1 MHLSHKPKAG
11 LLLLALVSI
20 AGLPACSKAPQTQ
33 ATASAP
39 AAGEMPAADPAKTP
53 AFDIK
58 QLPVSQV
65 TLGALMSSPRRG
77 AGGQAMVL
85 GLALLLVLCIGVI
98 VLFDT
103 GQTVNKKV
111 QITNATDAAA
121 YSVAAEQARAL
132 NFAAYANR
140 GRVANEVTIAQLISV
155 YSFLGQVHST
165 TYNLDWQLT
174 ALAAAIAGTVV
185 GAPIA
190 VVLEAVAKV
199 MKAASVV
206 IKGVKR
212 AYRAVAAPL
221 VLVVDKLNLALTTAT
236 ETVIRAVGGTDA
248 FLLAEKIVKAN
259 APDAGIGTVSK
270 GLLISQLA
278 RVQSQFLKEYRIPS
292 GTGGTLDQRQGAD
305 RFRNVVM
312 ASRDGF
318 TQDRG
323 ANLNLGIIK
332 IGYWGG
338 TDQVG
343 YDRWAAMD
351 TLGVRIP
358 LPFPLKDVSWP
369 VGWGGAQAVQRAQ
382 NQRFLPG
389 FDNGRGWK
397 SPYDDK
403 TYKPYGDAASDL
415 VLGNLAANDPD
426 FMLDGGQTKNAYFTG
441 YGGLRDY
448 FDVAQGKATDPDARD
463 QSSAGP
469 IFTVSVDTAIA
480 NARTSAALPGVGGI
494 AGSKMQMED
503 KALDNKL
510 AAAASAQVYFNRPP
524 QLGLFKRQDNKLESG
539 NLFGPYWQARLVD
552 VPVADKAVL
561 LAGSGL

>member
-1 MHLSHKPKAG
+1 MRAESFK
-11 LLLLALVSI
+11 VSI
-20 AGLPACSKAPQTQ
+20 RHHMKSPSRRS
-33 ATASAP
+33 AS
-39 AAGEMPAADPAKTP
+39 
-53 AFDIK
+53 
-58 QLPVSQV
+58 
-65 TLGALMSSPRRG
+65 
-77 AGGQAMVL
+77 GQALVL
-85 GLALLLVLCIGVI
+85 GLVLLLVLCVGII

-103 GQTVNKKV
+103 GQAVNKKI
-111 QITNATDAAA
+111 QITNAADAAA

-132 NFAAYANR
+132 NFASYMNR
-140 GRVANEVTIAQLISV
+140 GRVANEVMIAQLISV
-155 YSFLGQVHST
+155 YSFIGQVHST

-190 VVLEAVAKV
+190 VVLEIVAKT

-206 IKGVKR
+206 LKGIKT
-212 AYRAVAAPL
+212 AYRQAASPL
-221 VLVVDKLNLALTTAT
+221 VKLVDTLNQGLAGAT
-236 ETVIRAVGGTDA
+236 EIVLRAMGGIDS
-248 FLLAEKIVKAN
+248 FLLAEKIAKAN
-259 APDAGIGTVSK
+259 APDAEIGAVAK

-278 RVQSQFLKEYRIPS
+278 KVQGQFLNEYRIPS
-292 GTGGTLDQRQGAD
+292 ATGGTLEQRQGAD

-318 TQDRG
+318 TRDRG
-323 ANLNLGIIK
+323 ANLNLSIIK

-358 LPFPLKDVSWP
+358 LPFPLKGVSWP
-369 VGWGGAQAVQRAQ
+369 VGWSGAQAVDRFQ
-382 NQRFLPG
+382 NQRFLNG
-389 FDNGRGWK
+389 FDNGRGWT
-397 SPYDDK
+397 SPYDGK
-403 TYKPYGDAASDL
+403 THKPYGDAANDQ

-426 FMLDGGQTKNAYFTG
+426 FMVDGGQTRNAYFTG

-448 FDVAQGKATDPDARD
+448 FDVAKDKALDPADAN
-463 QSSAGP
+463 QANAGP

-480 NARTSAALPGVGGI
+480 NARTSAALEGVGGI
-494 AGSKMQMED
+494 NGSKMEMED
-503 KALDNKL
+503 TALNDKL

-524 QLGLFKRQDNKLESG
+524 HYGLFTRPDNKLEVG

-552 VPVADKAVL
+552 VPLADKAVL